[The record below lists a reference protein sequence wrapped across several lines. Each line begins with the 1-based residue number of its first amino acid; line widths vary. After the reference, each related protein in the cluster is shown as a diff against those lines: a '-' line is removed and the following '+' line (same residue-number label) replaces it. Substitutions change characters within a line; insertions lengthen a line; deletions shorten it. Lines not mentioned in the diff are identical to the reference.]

1 MCDVIVK
8 SSMKKSIRILC
19 FLTFYAANLL
29 TGTYV
34 PANGIELIVLPLHD
48 GQILLTSGRK
58 KDAFQKQWLQRTN
71 WTCFETSPPFVIG
84 SRFAIMV
91 VVVVIVLNYTSPK
104 FHKPPFGDIDSCM
117 HLNNMMTYIYTYS
130 SLSLDLNVPQLLCN
144 WSIQSNKMICYVV
157 HEWFSSFQ
165 RFLEATCSFFF
176 ILEARVF
183 Y

>member
-1 MCDVIVK
+1 MLYEIGRKVRQTHTKMCDVIVK
-8 SSMKKSIRILC
+8 PSMKKSTRILC
-19 FLTFYAANLL
+19 FLAFYAANFL

-34 PANGIELIVLPLHD
+34 PANGIELIVLPLHE

-104 FHKPPFGDIDSCM
+104 FHKPPFGDIDSRM
-117 HLNNMMTYIYTYS
+117 HLNNMKTYIYTYS
-130 SLSLDLNVPQLLCN
+130 SLSLRPQCHTITLQLVN
-144 WSIQSNKMICYVV
+144 PI
-157 HEWFSSFQ
+157 
-165 RFLEATCSFFF
+165 
-176 ILEARVF
+176 
-183 Y
+183 

>member
-1 MCDVIVK
+1 MLYKIWRKVRQTHTKMCDVIVK
-8 SSMKKSIRILC
+8 PSMKKSTRILC

-117 HLNNMMTYIYTYS
+117 HLNNMKTYIYTYS
-130 SLSLDLNVPQLLCN
+130 SLSLRPQCHTTALQLVN
-144 WSIQSNKMICYVV
+144 PI
-157 HEWFSSFQ
+157 
-165 RFLEATCSFFF
+165 
-176 ILEARVF
+176 
-183 Y
+183 